1 MTVAAQDDIT
11 LQFRAAM
18 RRLAGGVALVTT
30 FHDGA
35 RHGMTATSVTSL
47 SMDPPSLLACVNRSA
62 SMHDPLR
69 RGGLYCV
76 NLLRADQ
83 AELGLVFATKP
94 EGEARFRAGDWT
106 TDGDGLPALRDC
118 LASMSCRVAATAE
131 FGTHTVFMGNVRE
144 VRLSGAV
151 DPLIYLDGQFGGF
164 TAG

>member
-1 MTVAAQDDIT
+1 MTSP
-11 LQFRAAM
+11 
-18 RRLAGGVALVTT
+18 
-30 FHDGA
+30 
-35 RHGMTATSVTSL
+35 ATSVTSL
-47 SMDPPSLLACVNRSA
+47 SMEPPALLACVHRAA
-62 SMHDPLR
+62 SLHDPLR

-83 AELGLVFATKP
+83 AELGRVFASKP
-94 EGEARFRAGDWT
+94 EGEARFAFGDWT
-106 TDGDGLPALRDC
+106 TDSHGLPALRDC

-151 DPLIYLDGQFGGF
+151 NPLIYLDGQFGGF

>member
-1 MTVAAQDDIT
+1 
-11 LQFRAAM
+11 M

-30 FHDGA
+30 YHDGA

-47 SMDPPSLLACVNRSA
+47 SMDPPSLLACVHRSRLDA
-62 SMHDPLR
+62 RPAPPRRPLLRQPAPRRPGRTRPRLRQQARGRGALR
-69 RGGLYCV
+69 R
-76 NLLRADQ
+76 
-83 AELGLVFATKP
+83 F
-94 EGEARFRAGDWT
+94 GDWT
-106 TDGDGLPALRDC
+106 TDSDGLPALRDC

-151 DPLIYLDGQFGGF
+151 NPLIYLDGQFGGF